1 MSLLIHDV
9 MAMLTMADDEDE
21 SLSHVG
27 HAIYALLEQIAIFRT
42 KLPGNSEALQTLN
55 LIVNESDR
63 FKIWSSSTGL
73 LIPGHGSLDYRV
85 REAESLSKTFR
96 SFLTDLRENFEE
108 GKLDKFQKLCS
119 ERFSHTI
126 LTVLALGLQD
136 TLAVE
141 TEDSAAE
148 CDSEGDND
156 SDDSDILDTLLESIK
171 DVIDRLF
178 RLAIKLRSPETR
190 LRSSRAQNF
199 QILDDGVDLF
209 KCFGE
214 FEYDFVSSLFQHYRK
229 GPKLANL
236 AEHTASPDG
245 NSKLHHDDGSFR
257 YLIERIAL
265 ANVAR
270 RRQFAY
276 WKHHRLKLEKHTEVA
291 IAARK
296 VPKVSILP
304 APVNLA
310 PAMTISTATQLLNP
324 TRHFDD
330 LVSMASVSEYM
341 PSSTGEHGDVVIF
354 PPPPH
359 VAAES
364 KFFECPYCF
373 TTCAKKT
380 SKVKAWQ

>member
-1 MSLLIHDV
+1 
-9 MAMLTMADDEDE
+9 MADDEDE

-42 KLPGNSEALQTLN
+42 KLPGNSEAHQTLN
-55 LIVNESDR
+55 LIINESDR

-108 GKLDKFQKLCS
+108 GKLDEFQKLCR
-119 ERFSHTI
+119 ERFSDTMLI
-126 LTVLALGLQD
+126 VLTLGLQD
-136 TLAVE
+136 TPAVE

-148 CDSEGDND
+148 YDSEGDND
-156 SDDSDILDTLLESIK
+156 SDDSDILDTLLKSIK
-171 DVIDRLF
+171 DIIDRLF
-178 RLAIKLRSPETR
+178 RLATKLRSPETR

-209 KCFGE
+209 RCFAE

-229 GPKLANL
+229 GPKLANF

-245 NSKLHHDDGSFR
+245 NSKLHHDDESLR

-276 WKHHRLKLEKHTEVA
+276 WKNHRLKLEKHTEAA

-296 VPKVSILP
+296 FPEPTMVTSILP

-330 LVSMASVSEYM
+330 LASTASVSEYM
-341 PSSTGEHGDVVIF
+341 PSSAGEHSDVVIF

-373 TTCAKKT
+373 TTCTKKT

>member
-1 MSLLIHDV
+1 
-9 MAMLTMADDEDE
+9 MADDKDE

-42 KLPGNSEALQTLN
+42 NLPSNSEAVQTLN
-55 LIVNESDR
+55 LIINESDR

-96 SFLTDLRENFEE
+96 SFLTDLWENFEE
-108 GKLDKFQKLCS
+108 GKLSKFQKLCS
-119 ERFSHTI
+119 ERFSDTI

-136 TLAVE
+136 TPAVE
-141 TEDSAAE
+141 TEDSAAG
-148 CDSEGDND
+148 CNSEGDND

-171 DVIDRLF
+171 DIIDRLF
-178 RLAIKLRSPETR
+178 RLATKLRSPETR

-229 GPKLANL
+229 GPKLASF
-236 AEHTASPDG
+236 AECTASPDRSS
-245 NSKLHHDDGSFR
+245 NLHHDDESLR

-276 WKHHRLKLEKHTEVA
+276 WKHHRLKLEKHTEAA
-291 IAARK
+291 IVARK
-296 VPKVSILP
+296 VPEPTKVTSILP

-330 LVSMASVSEYM
+330 LASMASVSEYI
-341 PSSTGEHGDVVIF
+341 PSSAGEHGDVVIF

-373 TTCAKKT
+373 TTCAKQT